1 MTTTL
6 EWLGRMLQETGV
18 TQAELARAI
27 GVDPTVMSK
36 MVNGR
41 RKISAD
47 ERARMATYF
56 DAFRQAG
63 FQEEQ
68 AAFELATGARAP
80 IYRSRAASPGEWA
93 IDRAAGAI
101 RLERPPDRAGNFLE
115 VFGFHAPDDAAWP
128 RYKIKEIVWVCPTE
142 PVGPGDDALIVAKT
156 KNRTALRG
164 MVGELVSLTPTCIS
178 YRDFATGELR
188 QANSAAATVY
198 CLVPREK

>member
-1 MTTTL
+1 MSTTI
-6 EWLGRMLQETGV
+6 EWLGRMLRETGV
-18 TQAELARAI
+18 TQAELAREI

-36 MVNGR
+36 MVNGK

-47 ERARMATYF
+47 ERARMAAHF

-68 AAFELATGARAP
+68 AVFALASGARAP

-142 PVGPGDDALIVAKT
+142 PVGPGDDALIVIKS
-156 KNRTALRG
+156 KNSGALRG
-164 MVGELVSLTPTCIS
+164 VVGELVSRSTTAIA
-178 YRDFATGELR
+178 YRDFTTRETR
-188 QANSAAATVY
+188 QVSSANATVY